1 MGKLVKEAV
10 EWWHGRWV
18 VDKTCKREVWS
29 CCTEEHSQKGSVEL
43 LYRRAFTNR
52 LSSGYVRN
60 EGVFGNRALHPYSL
74 ARQPVHPNRLGWLT
88 RTSTWNGLVGTVEA
102 PQDHGHG
109 CDGSQPPLP

>member
-1 MGKLVKEAV
+1 MIGM
-10 EWWHGRWV
+10 
-18 VDKTCKREVWS
+18 
-29 CCTEEHSQKGSVEL
+29 
-43 LYRRAFTNR
+43 RACSEIGHFTLIN
-52 LSSGYVRN
+52 
-60 EGVFGNRALHPYSL
+60 SL